1 MLGFASGPHEGTEM
15 VKTALFV
22 IGAATALA
30 ACGSTAGA
38 TTTTAPVA
46 PATSSSGTIDATVAA
61 TPSGNQQLQ
70 AAVEAYS
77 AAYLTG
83 KGTAAYALLSSR
95 CQQLVGLPQMISL
108 TSAAASLYGT
118 LPVTSFTVNSNSDS
132 QATVTYT
139 YAVAKLN
146 QSQQP
151 WVVEGGSWKD
161 DNC

>member
-1 MLGFASGPHEGTEM
+1 M

-30 ACGSTAGA
+30 ACGSTAGT
-38 TTTTAPVA
+38 TTTTASVA

-70 AAVEAYS
+70 AAVQAYS

-108 TSAAASLYGT
+108 TSAAASLHRA
-118 LPVTSFTVNSNSDS
+118 LPVTSFTVNSNSGS

-151 WVVEGGSWKD
+151 WVIEGGSWKD

>member
-1 MLGFASGPHEGTEM
+1 
-15 VKTALFV
+15 
-22 IGAATALA
+22 
-30 ACGSTAGA
+30 
-38 TTTTAPVA
+38 
-46 PATSSSGTIDATVAA
+46 
-61 TPSGNQQLQ
+61 
-70 AAVEAYS
+70 
-77 AAYLTG
+77 
-83 KGTAAYALLSSR
+83 
-95 CQQLVGLPQMISL
+95 MISL